1 MRKLMDRPRN
11 LLFLASI
18 AAALGLSAAQ
28 IAVHGAA
35 GAPEHGSQT
44 SATAKAAE
52 SAATSSEAYAKHCA
66 VCHGDRREGNPP
78 GVPPLVSIKHQM
90 TDQQIA
96 QLIREGKGRMP
107 GFPKLNDDE
116 LTGLLQYLATPPD
129 VAPVLAGN
137 RRATPELTGEAAA
150 GGVLFAQN
158 CAFCH
163 GRDAMGGESGPD
175 LTLSKLVL
183 ADTDGFKISGVVTEG
198 RVEKKMPAFQF
209 SSQELLTLVAFL
221 RSRVA
226 AASAMKGRRRGVDVS
241 DLQTGDADSG
251 KMYFEGAGGCAKCH
265 SPIGD
270 LAGIARRFEGLQLE
284 MRMLYPKDAKSSV
297 DVTLPSGQT
306 FTGTLAYLDEFT
318 VGLRDKDGAYHSWA
332 VERVKYAVNS
342 PVQAHVEQLAK
353 YTDEDIHNLMA
364 YLQTL
369 R

>member
-1 MRKLMDRPRN
+1 MRKLIDRPRN
-11 LLFLASI
+11 LVFLASI
-18 AAALGLSAAQ
+18 AATIGLSTGQ
-28 IAVHGAA
+28 VAVHADA
-35 GAPEHGSQT
+35 GAPEHGTQT
-44 SATAKAAE
+44 PATTKAADPD
-52 SAATSSEAYAKHCA
+52 AASSEFYAKHCA

-78 GVPPLVSIKHQM
+78 AVPPLVNIKHQM

-96 QLIREGKGRMP
+96 QLIREGRGRMP

-116 LTGLLQYLATPPD
+116 LTGLLQYLATAPD
-129 VAPVLAGN
+129 ASPVLARN
-137 RRATPELTGEAAA
+137 RHAMHELTGEAAA
-150 GGVLFAQN
+150 GGALFAQN

-163 GRDAMGGESGPD
+163 GRDAMGGETGPD

-183 ADTDGFKISGVVTEG
+183 ADTDGSKISDVVTEG
-198 RVEKKMPAFQF
+198 RVEKRMPAFQF

-226 AASAMKGRRRGVDVS
+226 AAAAMKGRRRGVEVS

-251 KMYFEGAGGCAKCH
+251 RMYFEGAGGCAKCH
-265 SPIGD
+265 SPTGD

-284 MRMLYPKDAKSSV
+284 MRMLYPKDAKSTV

-306 FTGTLAYLDEFT
+306 ITGTLVYLDEFT

-332 VERVKYAVNS
+332 VEHVKFTVDS

>member
-1 MRKLMDRPRN
+1 MQKLIDRPRK
-11 LLFLASI
+11 LVFLVSI
-18 AAALGLSAAQ
+18 AAAIGLSTGRVV
-28 IAVHGAA
+28 VHAGA
-35 GAPEHGSQT
+35 GAPKHGTQT
-44 SATAKAAE
+44 PATPKGADPDTA
-52 SAATSSEAYAKHCA
+52 SSESYAKHCA
-66 VCHGDRREGNPP
+66 VCHGDRRQGNPP
-78 GVPPLVSIKHQM
+78 AVPPLVNIKQQM

-116 LTGLLQYLATPPD
+116 LIGLLRYLATAPDAPP
-129 VAPVLAGN
+129 VPAGN
-137 RRATPELTGEAAA
+137 RHAMPEPTGEAAA
-150 GGVLFAQN
+150 GGALFAQN

-163 GRDAMGGESGPD
+163 GRDAMGGETGPD

-183 ADTDGFKISGVVTEG
+183 GDTDGSKISAVITEG
-198 RVEKKMPAFQF
+198 RIEKRMPAFQF

-226 AASAMKGRRRGVDVS
+226 AAATMKGRRRGVDVS
-241 DLQTGDADSG
+241 DLQTGNADSG
-251 KMYFEGAGGCAKCH
+251 RMYFEGAGGCAKCH
-265 SPIGD
+265 SPTGD
-270 LAGIARRFEGLQLE
+270 LAGIAKRFEGLQLE

-297 DVTLPSGQT
+297 DVILPSGQT
-306 FTGTLAYLDEFT
+306 ITGTLAYLDEFT

-332 VERVKYAVNS
+332 VEHVKYTVNS

-353 YTDEDIHNLMA
+353 YTDEDIHNLVA